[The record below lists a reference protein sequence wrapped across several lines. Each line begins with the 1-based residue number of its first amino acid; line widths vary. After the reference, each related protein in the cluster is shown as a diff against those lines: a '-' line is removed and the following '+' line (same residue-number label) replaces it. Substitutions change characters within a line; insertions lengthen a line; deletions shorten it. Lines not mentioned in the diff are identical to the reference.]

1 MITMILIITILL
13 DDGFDNCDENDNG
26 HDDDEDDDSRL
37 GATNVGGE
45 YPSSSKVH
53 LNYWCFGKQ
62 LSFTEIIFQNRKIM

>member
-13 DDGFDNCDENDNG
+13 DVGFDNCDENDNG
-26 HDDDEDDDSRL
+26 HDDEDDDDSRL

-53 LNYWCFGKQ
+53 LNHWCFGKQ
-62 LSFTEIIFQNRKIM
+62 LSVTEIIFQNRKIM

>member
-13 DDGFDNCDENDNG
+13 DDGFDDCDENDNG
-26 HDDDEDDDSRL
+26 HDDDDSRL

-53 LNYWCFGKQ
+53 LNHWCFGKQ
-62 LSFTEIIFQNRKIM
+62 LSVTEIIFQNRKIM